1 MSKLFSINW
10 FDLGKG
16 LIVTVF
22 TTFISSLISFLDTL
36 QFPDIQD
43 FRRILL
49 AGVAAGLSY
58 LLKNFFTNSQGKIFI
73 KE

>member
-16 LIVTVF
+16 LIVTFF

>member
-16 LIVTVF
+16 LIVTIF

-36 QFPDIQD
+36 QLPNIQD
-43 FRRILL
+43 FRHILL
-49 AGVAAGLSY
+49 AGVAAGSSY
-58 LLKNFFTNSQGKIFI
+58 LLKNFFTNSQGQIAI

>member
-16 LIVTVF
+16 LVVTIF

-36 QFPDIQD
+36 QFPDTEAFKHIA
-43 FRRILL
+43 L
-49 AGVAAGLSY
+49 AGLAAGSSY
-58 LLKNFFTNSQGKIFI
+58 LLKNFFTNSEGKITI
-73 KE
+73 K